1 MADPTEDWSFGQ
13 AIGWAAGGAVGCGVG
28 AGTLDFVNAIGDFSL
43 ILFVTSLSAMY
54 GAIGGL
60 IGGVVGYALAHFFHD
75 AWSGWRMS
83 TSFLFGL
90 FLSLLIFAVLTFP
103 VAVHVPGLLMH
114 ERLMIVSGFIAA
126 VSAGGLG
133 GIVNMLRAHRPVV

>member
-1 MADPTEDWSFGQ
+1 MANGTTDWSFGQ
-13 AIGWAAGGAVGCGVG
+13 AIGWAAGGAVGCGV
-28 AGTLDFVNAIGDFSL
+28 AAATLNFVSPVGEFEFL
-43 ILFVTSLSAMY
+43 RFVTSIAAMY
-54 GAIGGL
+54 GAIGGV
-60 IGGVVGYALAHFFHD
+60 IGGVLGYALAHFFPA
-75 AWSGWRMS
+75 AWSEWRMS

-90 FLSLLIFAVLTFP
+90 FLSMLIFAVITFP

-133 GIVNMLRAHRPVV
+133 GIVNMLRAHRPV